1 MSYLDSVGFQK
12 DFNNLL
18 KALLLISK
26 RLEEISLEIS
36 LVREALPEPSKES
49 TTD

>member
-1 MSYLDSVGFQK
+1 MNYLDSVGFQK

-26 RLEEISLEIS
+26 RLEDITQEIRLA
-36 LVREALPEPSKES
+36 RESLPESRKES